1 VRNHIWLVLV
11 PIFVFGAIA
20 AAFTYFLPS
29 PENWF
34 LAGVAA
40 SCIPWTLIV
49 VVRDIL
55 GLASIGMGVSA
66 EQWTSQELRRFAG
79 QERRTEAGRWF
90 VLDHVPMSGFD
101 IDHVLIGPGGVV
113 ALETKWSNEGWDKSW
128 SKGRLEDARET
139 AQANAR
145 HVKALLRAEPHR
157 MDVPVMPLVVL
168 WPGQRNQTSRL
179 PDGTVYGNRLIDFC
193 KTLGPDPVDA
203 KRAATAARAIASFVR
218 KRDQFELQRKRAG
231 PFRRWWLSIHFDPL
245 RD

>member
-1 VRNHIWLVLV
+1 MRNHIWLVLV

-40 SCIPWTLIV
+40 SCIPRTLIV

-66 EQWTSQELRRFAG
+66 EQWTSQELRRFARR
-79 QERRTEAGRWF
+79 ERKAEAESWF

-113 ALETKWSNEGWDKSW
+113 ALETKWSNEGWETSW
-128 SKGRLEDARET
+128 SRGRLEDARET
-139 AQANAR
+139 A
-145 HVKALLRAEPHR
+145 
-157 MDVPVMPLVVL
+157 
-168 WPGQRNQTSRL
+168 
-179 PDGTVYGNRLIDFC
+179 
-193 KTLGPDPVDA
+193 
-203 KRAATAARAIASFVR
+203 
-218 KRDQFELQRKRAG
+218 
-231 PFRRWWLSIHFDPL
+231 
-245 RD
+245 